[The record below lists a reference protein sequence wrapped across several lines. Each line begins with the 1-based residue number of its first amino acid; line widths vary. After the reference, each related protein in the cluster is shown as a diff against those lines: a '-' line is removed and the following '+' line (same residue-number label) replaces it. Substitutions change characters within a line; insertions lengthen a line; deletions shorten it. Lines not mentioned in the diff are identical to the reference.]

1 MFKHFHPYE
10 PFIKQDTKTLIM
22 GTLPPPRFCEK
33 DFKLDDV
40 DFCYG
45 SKDNLL
51 WKLFEKLFDTKL
63 SYNTSQAAVI
73 QRKELLI
80 QHKIGICDIVESCY
94 REKIDASD
102 IGMCE
107 PIVFRD
113 ILGLIE
119 KFKTLE
125 TIIFMGGL
133 CKNSP
138 EYFLKKI
145 LKANSISYQH
155 ISKKEHYF
163 YFDNR
168 KIKTINVTSP
178 SNAANRA
185 IGANQLYKKNKL
197 KNKSYSTFDFRIEEY
212 RKVLVN

>member
-33 DFKLDDV
+33 NFKLDDV

-138 EYFLKKI
+138 EYF
-145 LKANSISYQH
+145 
-155 ISKKEHYF
+155 
-163 YFDNR
+163 
-168 KIKTINVTSP
+168 
-178 SNAANRA
+178 
-185 IGANQLYKKNKL
+185 
-197 KNKSYSTFDFRIEEY
+197 
-212 RKVLVN
+212 